1 MGVMDRFLN
10 AIRLNSD
17 EDDEYYEEDYY
28 DDMEFEEEEEEDDD
42 DYEPPRRNFFASRRE
57 REDDFDFDD
66 EEEEERAY
74 DTPRRSFSSRSAS
87 QTSSSKVTPM
97 RSVRRNSGNQG
108 GNAMKVCVIKP
119 ISVEDAREITET
131 LIANRTVIL
140 NLEGLDLEIA
150 QRIIDFTSG
159 SCYAISGNL
168 QKISTYIF
176 VVTPANVDISGD
188 FQNIMGAF
196 GGSSLQSDI

>member
-10 AIRLNSD
+10 AVRLNSD
-17 EDDEYYEEDYY
+17 EDDEYYEEEDYY
-28 DDMEFEEEEEEDDD
+28 DDMEFDEEEEDD
-42 DYEPPRRNFFASRRE
+42 YEPRRRNFFASRRDRMDE
-57 REDDFDFDD
+57 FDYDD
-66 EEEEERAY
+66 EEEEEDEY
-74 DTPRRSFSSRSAS
+74 DTPRRTFSARSAS
-87 QTSSSKVTPM
+87 QDSSSKITPM
-97 RSVRRNSGNQG
+97 RSARRNSDGQS